1 MLLPRGG
8 GSCPHDTR
16 RNTNEHVGPARGVV
30 LLADDEELV
39 RAATRRVLEHAGL
52 TVLQAVDGQDAL
64 EVYAANADRID
75 LVLLDLDMPQL
86 NGEQVF
92 ARLQALTP
100 RLRVIISSGYL
111 DVEREAKLV
120 AGGVDGVLY
129 KPYDSVTLMQAVA
142 KVLNTHSVSA

>member
-1 MLLPRGG
+1 
-8 GSCPHDTR
+8 
-16 RNTNEHVGPARGVV
+16 VV

-39 RAATRRVLEHAGL
+39 RTATKRVLEHAGL
-52 TVLQAVDGQDAL
+52 TVLLAIDGQDAL
-64 EVYAANADRID
+64 DVYAANADRID

-92 ARLQALTP
+92 ARLHALTP

-111 DVEREAKLV
+111 DNDREAKLV

-129 KPYDSVTLMQAVA
+129 KPYDSLTLMQAVA
-142 KVLNTHSVSA
+142 RVLGTHSTTA